1 MTASAYDGLV
11 IVTEYGI
18 ADLRGLTTGEKAMA
32 IARIAHPRFSED
44 LTRYVY
50 EDQFFTKPIGLDL
63 DKTPKGVTLY
73 DGQTTLSE
81 G

>member
-1 MTASAYDGLV
+1 M

-32 IARIAHPRFSED
+32 IARIAHPRFSDD

-50 EDQFFTKPIGLDL
+50 EDQLFTKPSGLRL
-63 DKTPKGVTLY
+63 DKVPKGVTLY
-73 DGQTTLSE
+73 DGPTKLTD
-81 G
+81 